1 MKNTI
6 EMDVQ
11 FGGSMTKQK
20 IDKVLNGV
28 VSMLKG
34 MGYEVVYVANSY
46 F

>member
-1 MKNTI
+1 
-6 EMDVQ
+6 
-11 FGGSMTKQK
+11 MTKQK

-34 MGYEVVYVANSY
+34 MGYEVVYTPKSLGKGV